1 MEKRL
6 RTLKDDILDLRFA
19 IDILDN
25 LIIICDDEELL
36 DVMYYARSEL
46 KILVYDLEDCVVD
59 L

>member
-6 RTLKDDILDLRFA
+6 RTLKDDILDLRLA
-19 IDILDN
+19 IDILNN
-25 LIIICDDEELL
+25 LIIICDNEELF
-36 DVMYYARSEL
+36 DVMYHARSEL

>member
-6 RTLKDDILDLRFA
+6 RTLKDDILDLRVA

-36 DVMYYARSEL
+36 HVMYHARSEL

>member
-6 RTLKDDILDLRFA
+6 RTLKDDILDLRVA
-19 IDILDN
+19 ID
-25 LIIICDDEELL
+25 ICDDEELL
-36 DVMYYARSEL
+36 DVMYHARSEL

>member
-36 DVMYYARSEL
+36 DVMYHARFEL

>member
-6 RTLKDDILDLRFA
+6 RTLKDDILDLRVA

-36 DVMYYARSEL
+36 DVMYHARSVL

>member
-6 RTLKDDILDLRFA
+6 RTLKDDILDLRVA

-25 LIIICDDEELL
+25 LIIICDDEELH
-36 DVMYYARSEL
+36 DVMYHARSEL

>member
-6 RTLKDDILDLRFA
+6 RTLKDDILDLRVA

-36 DVMYYARSEL
+36 DVMYHARSEL

>member
-6 RTLKDDILDLRFA
+6 RTLKDDILDLRVA

-36 DVMYYARSEL
+36 DFMYHARSEL
-46 KILVYDLEDCVVD
+46 KIIVYDLEDCVVD

>member
-6 RTLKDDILDLRFA
+6 RTLKDDILDLRVA
-19 IDILDN
+19 VDILDN

-36 DVMYYARSEL
+36 DVMYHTRSEL

>member
-6 RTLKDDILDLRFA
+6 RTLKDDILDLRVA

-36 DVMYYARSEL
+36 DVMYDARSEL